1 MIYVLRISIA
11 AAFLAGVGALLIPRT
26 VLRATIEKLGVLWR
40 WLDAPTPRNRATAFA
55 VIWIVALLP
64 MLYLTYLV
72 RHYAVEVPTLDDW
85 EMAPLIVQART
96 GHFPWAEIFAQQQE
110 ARTVLPKLIFILSA
124 AAGHWDVRDQM
135 LLSVIC
141 CWLTAAGIFVLL
153 RRSELWAGAIA
164 ICFWLAVLAIFTPA
178 KFELWIFASG
188 FPSFFPALFLVAA
201 LVVIG
206 TERIATAWKFIL
218 CATVATASS
227 FSLPNG
233 LLAWGLTFPI
243 LLLAESIPRRRSW
256 LLAWIATTAVCAVI
270 YFWGYEKPAD
280 LTAFAP
286 AVSWKEYAGFIL
298 EFLGGSLAYAWKD
311 RPGLAALVFGL
322 VQLTIFGAAIV
333 YCVRRVRDRVFIS
346 QTLPWFALALHSIG
360 SAVLAALG
368 RVGYG
373 ASYALAS
380 RYVTFSI
387 YLTIAIIGLI
397 ALIVRDRD
405 ERGCIFPSRKWSRAL
420 GLVLVVAY
428 LIPYK
433 VCASNCHFFM
443 RALSAK
449 DRLARAAVLFCQAID
464 TSEIIKKTAY
474 PNDARPVMQ
483 GADGLDRLNLIRPR
497 LVRTN
502 RLETLPH
509 DIADGRRASGSC
521 ESITTVE
528 GNSLRAT
535 GWAALDAKRRPADC
549 VALAYRTAADQSW
562 TLFAISDSFAMR
574 PDIVKRFHLMD
585 QLWSAWS
592 ATFPRT
598 AVPAGAELSFWAVD
612 ADEPRLYQLKD
623 ESGGTARTR

>member
-1 MIYVLRISIA
+1 MNHVLRISLV
-11 AAFLAGVGALLIPRT
+11 AAFLAGAAALLSPRPF
-26 VLRATIEKLGVLWR
+26 LRASRDKILGLGR
-40 WLDAPTPRNRATAFA
+40 WLDAPVRRNR
-55 VIWIVALLP
+55 IVAFVLVWMVALFP

-85 EMAPLIVQART
+85 EMAPLIIQAHT
-96 GHFPWAEIFAQQQE
+96 GHLHWAEIFAQQE
-110 ARTVLPKLIFILSA
+110 EGRTVLPKLIFILSA
-124 AAGHWDVRDQM
+124 AVGHWDVREQM
-135 LLSVIC
+135 MLSVIC
-141 CWLTAAGIFVLL
+141 CWLTAAGIFILL
-153 RRSELWAGAIA
+153 RRSQLRLGAIA
-164 ICFWLAVLAIFTPA
+164 VCFWLAVLAIFTPA

-206 TERIATAWKFIL
+206 ADRMGTAWKFIL
-218 CATVATASS
+218 CATLATASS

-243 LLLAESIPRRRSW
+243 VLLAESIPRWRSW
-256 LLAWIATTAVCAVI
+256 LLAWIGTTAICAAI
-270 YFWGYEKPAD
+270 FFWGYQKPVD

-298 EFLGGSLAYAWKD
+298 EFLGGSLGYAWKD
-311 RPGLAALVFGL
+311 RPALAALLFGL
-322 VQLTIFGAAIV
+322 VELTIFGAAIA
-333 YCVRRVRDRVFIS
+333 YCVRRIRDRVFIAK
-346 QTLPWFALALHSIG
+346 TLPWFALALHSIG

-387 YLTIAIIGLI
+387 YLTVATIALI
-397 ALIVRDRD
+397 ALIVRDRS
-405 ERGCIFPSRKWSRAL
+405 ERGCSFPSRKWSRAFCL
-420 GLVLVVAY
+420 LLVVAY
-428 LIPYK
+428 LVPYI
-433 VCASNCHFFM
+433 VCASNSRFFM

-474 PNDARPVMQ
+474 PHDARPVTQ
-483 GADGLDRLNLIRPR
+483 SVEQLDRLNLIRPP

-509 DIADGRRASGSC
+509 DMADGRRASGSC
-521 ESITTVE
+521 ESIATVE
-528 GNSLRAT
+528 DNSFRAT
-535 GWAALDAKRRPADC
+535 GWATLDAKRRPADC
-549 VALAYRTAADQSW
+549 VAVAYRTAADQPW

-592 ATFPRT
+592 ATFPKT
-598 AVPAGAELSFWAVD
+598 AVPPGAELSFWAVD

-623 ESGGTARTR
+623 ETVRTTR

>member
-1 MIYVLRISIA
+1 MNHVLRISLV
-11 AAFLAGVGALLIPRT
+11 AAFLAGVAALLSPRAF
-26 VLRATIEKLGVLWR
+26 LRASRDKILGLGG
-40 WLDAPTPRNRATAFA
+40 WLDAPARRNRIVAFIL
-55 VIWIVALLP
+55 VWIVALLP

-85 EMAPLIVQART
+85 EMAPLIVKAHT
-96 GHFPWAEIFAQQQE
+96 GHLHWAEIFAQQE
-110 ARTVLPKLIFILSA
+110 EGRTVLPKLIFILSA
-124 AAGHWDVRDQM
+124 AGGHWDVREQM
-135 LLSVIC
+135 MLSVIC
-141 CWLTAAGIFVLL
+141 CWLTAAGIFILL
-153 RRSELWAGAIA
+153 RRSQLRIGAIA
-164 ICFWLAVLAIFTPA
+164 VCFWLAVLAIFTPA

-188 FPSFFPALFLVAA
+188 FPSFLPALFLVAA

-206 TERIATAWKFIL
+206 TDRMGTAWKFIL
-218 CATVATASS
+218 CATLATASS

-243 LLLAESIPRRRSW
+243 VLLAESIPRWRTW
-256 LLAWIATTAVCAVI
+256 LLAWMGTTAICAVI
-270 YFWGYEKPAD
+270 FFWGYQKPVD

-286 AVSWKEYAGFIL
+286 AISWKEYAGFTL
-298 EFLGGSLAYAWKD
+298 EFLGGSLGYAWKD
-311 RPGLAALVFGL
+311 RPALAALLFGL
-322 VQLTIFGAAIV
+322 VELAIFGAAIA
-333 YCVRRVRDRVFIS
+333 YCVRQIRDRVFIAK
-346 QTLPWFALALHSIG
+346 TLPWFALALHSIG

-387 YLTIAIIGLI
+387 YLTVATIALV
-397 ALIVRDRD
+397 ALIVRDRGQ
-405 ERGCIFPSRKWSRAL
+405 RGCSFPSRKWSRAL
-420 GLVLVVAY
+420 CLLLVVAY
-428 LIPYK
+428 LVPYK
-433 VCASNCHFFM
+433 VCASNSRFFM

-474 PNDARPVMQ
+474 PHDARPVTQ
-483 GADGLDRLNLIRPR
+483 SVDQLDRLNLIRPP

-502 RLETLPH
+502 RLENLPH

-521 ESITTVE
+521 ESIATVE
-528 GNSLRAT
+528 DNSFRAT

-549 VALAYRTAADQSW
+549 VAVAYRSAADQPW

-592 ATFPRT
+592 ATFPKT
-598 AVPAGAELSFWAVD
+598 AVPPGAEFSFWAVD

-623 ESGGTARTR
+623 ETVRTTR

>member
-1 MIYVLRISIA
+1 MNHVLRIPLVA
-11 AAFLAGVGALLIPRT
+11 VFLAGVATLLSPSP
-26 VLRATIEKLGVLWR
+26 VLRASRDKILALGH
-40 WLDAPTPRNRATAFA
+40 WLDAPARRNRIVAFIL
-55 VIWIVALLP
+55 VWIVALFP
-64 MLYLTYLV
+64 MVYLTYLV

-85 EMAPLIVQART
+85 EMAPLIIQAHT
-96 GHFPWAEIFAQQQE
+96 GHLPWAEIFAQQQE

-124 AAGHWDVRDQM
+124 ANGHWDVRDQM

-141 CWLTAAGIFVLL
+141 CWLTAIGIFLLL
-153 RRSELWAGAIA
+153 RRSELRAGAIA

-178 KFELWIFASG
+178 KFELWLFASG

-206 TERIATAWKFIL
+206 TVRIGTAWKFIL
-218 CATVATASS
+218 CATLATASS

-243 LLLAESIPRRRSW
+243 VLLAKSIRRWRSW
-256 LLAWIATTAVCAVI
+256 LLAWIGITAACAVI
-270 YFWGYEKPAD
+270 YFWGYQKPAD

-311 RPGLAALVFGL
+311 RPALAALLFGL

-333 YCVRRVRDRVFIS
+333 YCVRRIPDGVFIF
-346 QTLPWFALALHSIG
+346 QTLPWFAVALHSIG

-373 ASYALAS
+373 APYALAS

-387 YLTIAIIGLI
+387 YLTIATIGLI
-397 ALIVRDRD
+397 ALMVRDRG
-405 ERGCIFPSRKWSRAL
+405 EGGCNFPSPKWSRAL

-433 VCASNCHFFM
+433 VCASNSRFFL

-449 DRLARAAVLFCQAID
+449 DRLARAAVLFCQTID
-464 TSEIIKKTAY
+464 TSEVIKKTAY
-474 PNDARPVMQ
+474 PNDARPVTES
-483 GADGLDRLNLIRPR
+483 AEELDRLKLIRPP

-502 RLETLPH
+502 RLEALPH
-509 DIADGRRASGSC
+509 EIADGRRASGSC
-521 ESITTVE
+521 ESITPVE
-528 GNSLRAT
+528 ANSLRAT

-549 VALAYRTAADQSW
+549 VAVAYRTAADQPW

-574 PDIVKRFHLMD
+574 PDIVKRFHSMD
-585 QLWSAWS
+585 QMWSEWS
-592 ATFPRT
+592 VTFPKT
-598 AVPAGAELSFWAVD
+598 AAPADAKFSFWAVD

-623 ESGGTARTR
+623 DSVRTTR